1 MERIAKQESERG
13 NHVIIPIRLILADKK
28 ECKVKTNGLGH
39 VNISNSCK
47 NLNELWNILK
57 IANLFSSTYHFTFL
71 SAYVEP

>member
-47 NLNELWNILK
+47 NLNEL
-57 IANLFSSTYHFTFL
+57 
-71 SAYVEP
+71 